1 MVNTSHKSRKKDSP
15 VKAQKASLRFA
26 PKLGALASAALSN
39 DNRVPLYH
47 QIFLILRSK
56 IADGEY
62 AVGSYLPGELE
73 LEETFGV
80 SRITAVRALNE
91 LAAAGLVVR
100 ERGRGTRVQMVAS
113 GMVARGPAG
122 VAGTAEDSVHPAGG
136 VVEDLSA
143 AKIKVY
149 EFEFAPAPPAV
160 AAALALPEGT
170 VVQYAT
176 RVANFAGK
184 PFNHLT
190 TYVPEDVARKW
201 SRKDLERT
209 PMTVLMERNGPAIH
223 LVRENITATLA
234 DMQVAE
240 RLQVGVGSPL
250 LKVTRV
256 SYDRH
261 NRAIDYMIG
270 LYPPDRYQYVLTL
283 PRGSDTG
290 LRLKTLA

>member
-1 MVNTSHKSRKKDSP
+1 MVNTSHKSRKKAAAG
-15 VKAQKASLRFA
+15 KAQKAGSRAA
-26 PKLGALASAALSN
+26 PKPSPLASAALSN

-62 AVGSYLPGELE
+62 ALGSYLPGELE

-113 GMVARGPAG
+113 GMVARGPAD
-122 VAGTAEDSVHPAGG
+122 VAGIAEESVHDTGG
-136 VVEDLSA
+136 IVEDLSA

-149 EFEFAPAPPAV
+149 EFEYASAPPAV
-160 AAALALPEGT
+160 AAALALPEAT
-170 VVQYAT
+170 MVQYAT

-190 TYVPEDVARKW
+190 SYIPEDVGRKW
-201 SRKDLERT
+201 TRKDLERT
-209 PMTVLMERNGPAIH
+209 PMTALLERHGPAIH

-234 DMQVAE
+234 DMQAAE

-250 LKVTRV
+250 LKVTRI

-261 NRAIDYMIG
+261 NRGIDYMIG

-290 LRLKTLA
+290 LRLKTLT